1 MLFFFR
7 LREDD
12 NKLCQSIRDGIMAES
27 LIFANED
34 IVDLSIEALIKEVEQ
49 SSMNKQNLQITAKQ
63 SNSGFTFVNLNFEV
77 LA

>member
-1 MLFFFR
+1 
-7 LREDD
+7 
-12 NKLCQSIRDGIMAES
+12 MAES